1 MKLKDLKEIM
11 QVENKKEAFVLASE
25 CIRSCNLHIQII
37 QPHSPALKTQ
47 QDQIRNVRKE
57 NNKS

>member
-1 MKLKDLKEIM
+1 M
-11 QVENKKEAFVLASE
+11 QVENKKEALFLHQNVL
-25 CIRSCNLHIQII
+25 RPCNLHVQII
-37 QPHSPALKTQ
+37 QPRSLALKTQ